1 MKKILAFFRRLSAS
15 PTPQSLLN
23 KNLAAAALMVEA
35 AAMDGS
41 ISLQEKQT
49 IRSLLMEKLALEQ
62 NQIDAL
68 IAEALKQ
75 QSDATHLMRFTRTL
89 KDTMSEE
96 ERLQIIE
103 MLWRVAAV
111 DGHIDDYEDNLI
123 RRVAGLLYVSDRAR
137 GDARKRALQS
147 LV

>member
-1 MKKILAFFRRLSAS
+1 MKKISALLKRLSAGTS
-15 PTPQSLLN
+15 SQAILN

-41 ISLQEKQT
+41 VSLQEKQI
-49 IRSLLMEKLALEQ
+49 IRSLLVEKLALEK
-62 NQIDAL
+62 NQIETL
-68 IAEALKQ
+68 IAEALQQ

-89 KDTMSEE
+89 KETMNEE

-111 DGHIDDYEDNLI
+111 DGRIDDYEDNLI
-123 RRVAGLLYVSDRAR
+123 RRVAGLLYISDRAR
-137 GDARKRALQS
+137 GDAKKRALQS
-147 LV
+147 PT